1 MSETEISKE
10 FDKYIDGF
18 YALSSM
24 LNKRS
29 PVYGNPGVSSSYA
42 RSVVGGI
49 SFLDMIF
56 GMGNIFSANLQNKS
70 SQFTPDG
77 ASAMSGIMIAA
88 QEAYQRSLKF
98 SNKPNTKTHGLFYVS
113 MERIEEL
120 KHITSHDFDFTRL
133 IRLCEELNVAYQN
146 GSHMA
151 VAMLVR
157 SIINHIPPIFRVKNF
172 DMVANNYS
180 GATSFKDSAKALNE
194 SLKNIAD
201 AHLHVQI
208 RRKEV
213 LPTDTQVDFRA
224 SLDVVLSEIV
234 RVL

>member
-1 MSETEISKE
+1 MSETEILKE
-10 FDKYIDGF
+10 FDRYIDSF
-18 YALSSM
+18 HAVSSM

-77 ASAMSGIMIAA
+77 ASAMSGIMVAA

-98 SNKPNTKTHGLFYVS
+98 SKMPNTKTHVLFYVN
-113 MERIEEL
+113 MERIEAL
-120 KHITSHDFDFTRL
+120 KNITSHDFDLTRL
-133 IRLCEELNVAYQN
+133 IRLCEELNIAYQN
-146 GSHMA
+146 ESHMT
-151 VAMLVR
+151 VAMIVR
-157 SIINHIPPIFRVKNF
+157 SIIDHIPPIFKVDEFCK
-172 DMVANNYS
+172 VANNYGGS
-180 GATSFKDSAKALNE
+180 SSFKENAKALNNF
-194 SLKNIAD
+194 LRKIAN

-213 LPTDTQVDFRA
+213 LPTDIQVDFRA
-224 SLDVVLSEIV
+224 SLDVILSEIV
-234 RVL
+234 RIL